1 MDGGYNS
8 VTFICSKTDDIS
20 LMEATASL
28 GLEDE
33 IGDLWTKTD
42 AYDKDIRE
50 MEKTLEEHKDR
61 RNDVCAVMEQAE
73 EDLEVWEKLRDDVQE
88 GKSAYAPKT
97 KSAKRKR
104 NADTSSS
111 RKKSRMDD
119 SDNDFVDDSSDSADD
134 EDDEASESDGHSEDE
149 AQPPLTENEIV
160 AKMVELKAIRKNGRQ
175 ERAKLG
181 EEIKIIKNQIKAIE
195 EQSNVIAATIAE
207 HCISGR
213 NNYSRD
219 AIRQDFAAGIKEIDQ
234 ELSEQMDAANFDPEK
249 DARDYDEVAKSL
261 PVYCVS
267 SRGYQK
273 LMGRLKKD
281 ADVHGFKD
289 VVETEIPQLQAHC
302 KKLTEAGREGAC
314 RRFLNSLSQLL
325 NSLRLWSSSDG
336 VVRMLSEGQLKR
348 ESLWLEDRL
357 TKFDKV
363 RKVFFFCLVLAA
375 NEANTLVQSL
385 ERQVK
390 QICNQLTEEV
400 QDSIIESFE
409 VAAKSAATGAIQ
421 TVQHWGQ
428 KVDRENRAAGGLYW
442 STYKAVCR
450 RDGVFRD
457 IDFNGQLTE
466 PIIKH
471 VSRPLAFSGAQI
483 CNFQTRGIFSD
494 SFAEH
499 ISQYQRTRRV
509 PKLH

>member
-1 MDGGYNS
+1 MDGGYSS

-33 IGDLWTKTD
+33 IGDLWTKID

-50 MEKTLEEHKDR
+50 MEETLEGHKNSR
-61 RNDVCAVMEQAE
+61 TDVCAVMDQAE
-73 EDLEVWEKLRDDVQE
+73 EDLEVWEKLRDDLQD
-88 GKSAYAPKT
+88 GKKAYAPKT
-97 KSAKRKR
+97 KSAKRTH
-104 NADTSSS
+104 NADTSFS

-119 SDNDFVDDSSDSADD
+119 SDNDFVDDDSDSVDV
-134 EDDEASESDGHSEDE
+134 EENEASDSDGNSEDE
-149 AQPPLTENEIV
+149 ARSPLTENEAV
-160 AKMVELKAIRKNGRQ
+160 AKISELKAIRKNGRQ

-181 EEIKIIKNQIKAIE
+181 EDIKNIKNQIKVIQ
-195 EQSNVIAATIAE
+195 EQNNVIAATIAE
-207 HCISGR
+207 HCICGR

-219 AIRQDFAAGIKEIDQ
+219 AIRQDFAAGIKDLDQ

-281 ADVHGFKD
+281 ANVPGFKD

-302 KKLTEAGREGAC
+302 QKLTEAGREGAC

-336 VVRMLSEGQLKR
+336 VGRMLSEGQLKR

-357 TKFDKV
+357 NRFDKV
-363 RKVFFFCLVLAA
+363 CKGRGLLLAGT
-375 NEANTLVQSL
+375 EANTLAQSL

-390 QICNQLTEEV
+390 QICNQLSEEV
-400 QDSIIESFE
+400 QDSILESFE
-409 VAAKSAATGAIQ
+409 VAAKSAATEAIQ

-428 KVDRENRAAGGLYW
+428 KIDRENRAAGGLYW
-442 STYKAVCR
+442 ATYKAVCR

-471 VSRPLAFSGAQI
+471 VSRLLAFPRARNPS
-483 CNFQTRGIFSD
+483 FQTRGIFSG
-494 SFAEH
+494 S
-499 ISQYQRTRRV
+499 S
-509 PKLH
+509 

>member
-1 MDGGYNS
+1 MDSGYNS

-73 EDLEVWEKLRDDVQE
+73 EDLEVWEKLRDDVQD
-88 GKSAYAPKT
+88 GNSAYAPKT

-104 NADTSSS
+104 NAETSSS

-160 AKMVELKAIRKNGRQ
+160 AKIVELKAIRKNGRQ

-314 RRFLNSLSQLL
+314 RRFLNSLSQLF

-363 RKVFFFCLVLAA
+363 RKVFFA
-375 NEANTLVQSL
+375 
-385 ERQVK
+385 
-390 QICNQLTEEV
+390 
-400 QDSIIESFE
+400 
-409 VAAKSAATGAIQ
+409 
-421 TVQHWGQ
+421 
-428 KVDRENRAAGGLYW
+428 LYW
-442 STYKAVCR
+442 RLTKLTHSSSHLSGRLNKFATNLQKKSRTALSNLLRLQRSQQPPGQFKLCSIGDR
-450 RDGVFRD
+450 RLIAR
-457 IDFNGQLTE
+457 IEQLVGCTGPHTKLSADAME
-466 PIIKH
+466 C
-471 VSRPLAFSGAQI
+471 SGILTSMA
-483 CNFQTRGIFSD
+483 S
-494 SFAEH
+494 
-499 ISQYQRTRRV
+499 
-509 PKLH
+509 

>member
-33 IGDLWTKTD
+33 IGDLWMKTD
-42 AYDKDIRE
+42 AYDKDVRE
-50 MEKTLEEHKDR
+50 MEKTLEGHRDSRK
-61 RNDVCAVMEQAE
+61 DVCAVMEQAE
-73 EDLEVWEKLRDDVQE
+73 EDLEVWEKLRDDVQD
-88 GKSAYAPKT
+88 GKTVHGPKP

-104 NADTSSS
+104 NADSSSS
-111 RKKSRMDD
+111 RKKPRMDD
-119 SDNDFVDDSSDSADD
+119 SDNDFDDGNSDSADD
-134 EDDEASESDGHSEDE
+134 EDNEASDSDEQSEDE
-149 AQPPLTENEIV
+149 ARLPLTETEIV
-160 AKMVELKAIRKNGRQ
+160 AKIGELKAIRKNGRQ

-181 EEIKIIKNQIKAIE
+181 EEIKIIKNQIKITQ

-219 AIRQDFAAGIKEIDQ
+219 AIRQDFAAGIKDLDQ

-281 ADVHGFKD
+281 ADVPGFKD

-336 VVRMLSEGQLKR
+336 VGRMLSEGQLKR
-348 ESLWLEDRL
+348 EALWLEDRL
-357 TKFDKV
+357 NKFDKV
-363 RKVFFFCLVLAA
+363 RKRRCIVLAA
-375 NEANTLVQSL
+375 TEANTLVQSL

-390 QICNQLTEEV
+390 QVCNQLSEEV
-400 QDSIIESFE
+400 QDSILESFE
-409 VAAKSAATGAIQ
+409 VAAKSAATEAIQ

-428 KVDRENRAAGGLYW
+428 KIDRENRAAGGLYW

-457 IDFNGQLTE
+457 IDFNGQLSE

-471 VSRPLAFSGAQI
+471 VSRPLAF
-483 CNFQTRGIFSD
+483 
-494 SFAEH
+494 
-499 ISQYQRTRRV
+499 
-509 PKLH
+509 

>member
-73 EDLEVWEKLRDDVQE
+73 EDLEVWEKLRDDVQD

-104 NADTSSS
+104 NANTSSS

-160 AKMVELKAIRKNGRQ
+160 AKIVELKAIRKNGRQ

-363 RKVFFFCLVLAA
+363 RKVFFA
-375 NEANTLVQSL
+375 
-385 ERQVK
+385 
-390 QICNQLTEEV
+390 
-400 QDSIIESFE
+400 
-409 VAAKSAATGAIQ
+409 
-421 TVQHWGQ
+421 
-428 KVDRENRAAGGLYW
+428 LYW
-442 STYKAVCR
+442 RLTKLTHSSSHLSGRLNTFATNLQKKSRTALSNLLRLQRSQQPPGQFKLCSIGDR
-450 RDGVFRD
+450 RLIAR
-457 IDFNGQLTE
+457 IEQLEGCTGPHTKLSADAME
-466 PIIKH
+466 C
-471 VSRPLAFSGAQI
+471 SGILTSMA
-483 CNFQTRGIFSD
+483 S
-494 SFAEH
+494 
-499 ISQYQRTRRV
+499 
-509 PKLH
+509 